1 MKFVVRNLLLGVLV
15 FALAGVAAFA
25 KDKVKRSSLI
35 FTSDVVVNGTTVK
48 AGKYNVKFNEETGD
62 LELSKDGKVVVKTNA
77 SLESRTGKARSDS
90 FTVRGDQL
98 VSLTFSGD
106 AHDVVLSKTNQTT
119 GN

>member
-1 MKFVVRNLLLGVLV
+1 M
-15 FALAGVAAFA
+15 AGVAVFA

-35 FTSDVVVNGTTVK
+35 FTSDVVVNGTTLK
-48 AGKYNVKFNEETGD
+48 AGKYNVKFNEESGE

-77 SLESRTGKARSDS
+77 RQESRTGKARSDS
-90 FTVRGDQL
+90 FTVKGDEL

-106 AHDVVLSKTNQTT
+106 AHDVVLGQTGPTT